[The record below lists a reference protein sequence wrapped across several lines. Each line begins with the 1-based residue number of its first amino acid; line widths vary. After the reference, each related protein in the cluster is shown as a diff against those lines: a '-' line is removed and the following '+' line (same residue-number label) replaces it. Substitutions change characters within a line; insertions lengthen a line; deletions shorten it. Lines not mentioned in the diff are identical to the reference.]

1 MDDDPVVVGRPF
13 SKIAPVREVN
23 MQGFE
28 SATSRQIK
36 SFVSGL
42 YKAGF
47 LSLLLLLTVASAR
60 AQVSSASVNGVV
72 RDPKG
77 AVIAG
82 ATVTLTNVDTTVEHP
97 TVSNGSGEYVIPGIT
112 PGRYVLN
119 ATAAGFTPQKTAEF
133 TLAVGQVSNFDFA
146 LTVGSDTQVV
156 TVSSAATQL
165 DSSGASLGTVIDTK
179 QVNELPL
186 NGRNFT
192 SLLALTPGV
201 VPIMTGQS
209 AGMAGSGGFGA
220 AVAIGS
226 DYSFPAINGQTNRS
240 NFYLLDGLYNY
251 SSIESTYAIAPIID
265 AIQEFKV
272 VSHTDSAEYG
282 GVLGG
287 IVNTVTKTGTNDLH
301 GSAWEYLR
309 NKAFDAEPYF
319 SAEPAFHQNQFGA
332 AAGGPVWIPKLY
344 NGRNKSFFHGAYQ
357 GYRYSR
363 TSNSLIYVPT
373 DAQLSGDLS
382 DNGQQ
387 PIFNPYGT
395 TCVAVGDDPCGSYTR
410 PRFDNNQ
417 IPTNL
422 IDPRMVAYAKYVFP
436 AAGPCLQTSSN
447 GVCTANAID
456 NTPLTQ
462 NQNEFNV
469 RGDQNFGSKD
479 SAWFRYSFI
488 NSTVNQSGGLP
499 GLKTHHEIDARN
511 WGGSFTHIFGPT
523 QILQVQYA
531 RVTVSDNAETRFTA
545 STADILKTVGFSDS
559 FVGNFTAL
567 KGGSL
572 LPGPGINGYS
582 NGGESVDLTPKANDT
597 HEIRGTY
604 TRILGSH
611 EVKFGAGWATSNF
624 ASPLAQIGLGF
635 DKPQTGNP
643 NYVDPATG
651 KPAPTGDGF
660 ASFLLN
666 VPNSGA
672 SRRDVNEQER
682 PGGLLSGFVQDSWKA
697 TRRLTINMGLRYD
710 YAFKPGYGT
719 NATIGEHG
727 GPETGDMDF
736 GSGNFIIQKLPP
748 TCAERGFAP
757 CIPGDG
763 TLPAHVIVSQTG
775 RIGHNINSNFG
786 PRFGFAYKVNEQMVV
801 HGAYGIVFD
810 EWAAVTQ
817 QAQNIEGSWP
827 DVGQLIASSLTNVP
841 TSEQQKPNVTAQ
853 DPFNGAGQFPLA
865 TPFTSNQ
872 WYYDPHIKNPYS
884 EQWNFGIQQ
893 QLGNSLAL
901 RIDYVGSGSHRT
913 NVGGLYN
920 TALTPGPG
928 DIQSRALYPYSIP
941 MFYDRS
947 IGTAS
952 YNALQV
958 QLDKRYTNGFSYQI
972 AYTWSKSL
980 NEDDGWFGVEGQT
993 VQDPY
998 HPKASRGIAGTNI
1011 PHVFSANSLYQVP
1024 IGPGKRF
1031 STGNKFADYVLGNWQ
1046 INNIFT
1052 WRNGQAFTATD
1063 STDRANIGGGGQ
1075 RANQVGN
1082 PYVGGKTRSE
1092 WFNTSAFALPALY
1105 TFGDVGRN
1113 TLQSQRWINIDT
1125 SIIRSFPIW
1134 HEKRF
1139 EFRAEAF
1146 NLANHPIYGIPNSDV
1161 SSSNFGV
1168 VTSQANESRQLQVS
1182 GKIVF

>member
-1 MDDDPVVVGRPF
+1 
-13 SKIAPVREVN
+13 
-23 MQGFE
+23 MQGSTHGF
-28 SATSRQIK
+28 TRQFASI
-36 SFVSGL
+36 L
-42 YKAGF
+42 PRMYKAGF
-47 LSLLLLLTVASAR
+47 LCLLLLLVAGSAR
-60 AQVSSASVNGVV
+60 AQVSTASVNGVI
-72 RDPKG
+72 RDASG
-77 AVIAG
+77 AVIPG
-82 ATVTLTNVDTTVEHP
+82 ASITLVNVDTAVEH
-97 TVSNGSGEYVIPGIT
+97 TSVANGSGDYALLNIT
-112 PGRYVLN
+112 PGKYTISV
-119 ATAAGFTPQKTAEF
+119 TAPGFNPQKSSTF
-133 TLAVGQVSNFDFA
+133 VLAVDQTATLDFKLA
-146 LTVGSDTQVV
+146 IGTSTETV
-156 TVSSAATQL
+156 TVDAASAQL
-165 DSSGASLGTVIDTK
+165 DVSGASLGTVIETK

-209 AGMAGSGGFGA
+209 AGMSGSGGFGA

-287 IVNTVTKTGTNDLH
+287 VVNTVTKSGTNDLH
-301 GSAWEYLR
+301 GSAWEYIR
-309 NKAFDAEPYF
+309 NKAFDATPYF
-319 SAEPAFHQNQFGA
+319 NEEPSFHENQFGA

-344 NGRNKSFFHGAYQ
+344 NGRNKSFFFGAYQ
-357 GYRYSR
+357 GYRYSK
-363 TSNSLIYVPT
+363 SADNPILVPT
-373 DAQLSGDLS
+373 DAELAGNLA
-382 DNGQQ
+382 DNGQLQ
-387 PIFNPYGT
+387 IYNPYGT
-395 TCVAVGDDPCGSYTR
+395 TCVPTTDPTTGAVDPCGSYTR
-410 PRFDNNQ
+410 PAFAGNQ
-417 IPTNL
+417 IPANL
-422 IDPRMVAYAKYVFP
+422 IDPRMVAYAKFVFP
-436 AAGPCLQTSSN
+436 AAGPCLPNYFNN
-447 GVCTANAID
+447 GVCTANAVD

-462 NQNEFNV
+462 DQNEFNV

-479 SAWFRYSFI
+479 LAWFRYSFI

-499 GLKTHHEIDARN
+499 GLLTHHEIDARN
-511 WGGSFTHIFGPT
+511 WGGSYNHIFGPT
-523 QILQVQYA
+523 QILQLQYA
-531 RVTVSDNAETRFTA
+531 RVTVADNATTRFTQ
-545 STADILKTVGFSDS
+545 STADILSTVGFSPD
-559 FVGNFTAL
+559 FVSNFSSL

-572 LPGPGINGYS
+572 LPGPGISGYA

-597 HEIRGTY
+597 HEVRGTY
-604 TRILGSH
+604 TRIIGSH
-611 EVKFGAGWATSNF
+611 EVKFGAGYDTANF

-635 DKPQTGNP
+635 DKPQTANP
-643 NYVDPATG
+643 QVTG
-651 KPAPTGDGF
+651 STGDAL

-682 PGGLLSGFVQDSWKA
+682 PGGLLSAFLQDSWKA
-697 TRRLTINMGLRYD
+697 TRRLTLNVGLRYD

-719 NATIGEHG
+719 DATVGEHG

-736 GSGNFIIQKLPP
+736 STGNYIIQRLPP
-748 TCAERGFAP
+748 PCTVRGFAP

-775 RIGHNINSNFG
+775 RIGHNDGKNFG
-786 PRFGFAYKVNEQMVV
+786 PRFGFAYKVNEKMVV
-801 HGAYGIVFD
+801 HGAFGIVFD

-827 DVGQLIASSLTNVP
+827 DIGQLIASSLTNVP
-841 TSEQQKPNVTAQ
+841 TSGQLTPNVTAQ
-853 DPFNGAGQFPLA
+853 NPFAGSGAGLFPPA

-872 WYYDPHIKNPYS
+872 WFYDPHIKNPYS

-893 QLGNSLAL
+893 QIGNSLAL
-901 RIDYVGSGSHRT
+901 KIDYVGSGSHRT
-913 NVGGLYN
+913 NVGGEYN

-928 DIQSRALYPYSIP
+928 DIQPRALYPYSVP
-941 MFYDRS
+941 TFYDRS
-947 IGTAS
+947 IGTGS

-958 QLDKRYTNGFSYQI
+958 QLDKRYTNGFTYQI

-980 NEDDGWFGVEGQT
+980 DEDDGWFGVEGQV
-993 VQDPY
+993 VQNPY
-998 HPKASRGIAGTNI
+998 DPKASRGIAGTNI
-1011 PHVFSANSLYQVP
+1011 PHVFSANSLYEIPV
-1024 IGPGKRF
+1024 GRGKRF
-1031 STGNKFADYVLGNWQ
+1031 STNNRFVDYVLGNWQ

-1063 STDRANIGGGGQ
+1063 SIDRANIGGGGQ

-1082 PYVGGKTRSE
+1082 PHLSNPSVSE
-1092 WFNTSAFALPALY
+1092 WFNTAAFQLPTLY
-1105 TFGDVGRN
+1105 TFGDAYRN
-1113 TLQSQRWINIDT
+1113 SLQSQRWINLD
-1125 SIIRSFPIW
+1125 SSVIRSFPIW
-1134 HEKRF
+1134 HEKKF

-1146 NLANHPIYGIPNSDV
+1146 NVANHPIFGQPNNDV
-1161 SSSNFGV
+1161 SSKSFGV
-1168 VTSQANESRQLQVS
+1168 VSSQANSSRQLQLS